1 MPSPVRFLTMY
12 VGATFIALL
21 TLMLWPHNTDKL
33 LVFVPAAHAEGAP
46 ASATR
51 DATFYSVTAGS
62 DVRLLGKVSR
72 NGYVITVP
80 GGEGNAVVEQLYR
93 NGAFLVL
100 NAANLE
106 GCGSSH
112 KRTAFRRN
120 DT

>member
-1 MPSPVRFLTMY
+1 MPSSVRFLTIY
-12 VGATFIALL
+12 VGATFMALL

-33 LVFVPAAHAEGAP
+33 LVFVPAAHAEGAS
-46 ASATR
+46 ASAIR
-51 DATFYSVTAGS
+51 DAAFYSITASS
-62 DVRLLGKVSR
+62 DVRLLSKVGR

-106 GCGSSH
+106 SCGSTQ
-112 KRTAFRRN
+112 KRTAFRRK